1 MSKRKN
7 NKVILII
14 SDLHCPYQHKDTV
27 AFLKAIKN
35 KYKPT
40 RVILSGD
47 EADFHGISFHDHD
60 PDLDSP
66 SKELDAAIQAL
77 KPIYKL
83 FPVAEVLESNH
94 GSLVLRKALANGL
107 SSRYFKSPREILEAP
122 KGWTWH
128 FEITTTLPTGFD
140 CYFHHSKGAN
150 VKKTSQAMGMS
161 MVIGHH
167 HESFDIQYWG
177 NPNALL
183 FGMTVGCLVDNK
195 SLAMAYNKNN
205 LKRPV
210 IGCAVI
216 VEGIPQLIPMVMDR
230 KGRWVRRL

>member
-1 MSKRKN
+1 MKN
-7 NKVILII
+7 NKSILII
-14 SDLHCPYQHKDTV
+14 SDLHCPYEHQDTV
-27 AFLKAIKN
+27 SFLKAIKS

-47 EADFHGISFHDHD
+47 EADFHGISFHDSD
-60 PDLDSP
+60 PDLASAGD
-66 SKELDAAIQAL
+66 ELLMAANSL

-107 SSRYFKSPREILEAP
+107 SRKFFRSPGDILQAP
-122 KGWTWH
+122 KKWTWH
-128 FEITTTLPTGFD
+128 FDITLTLPNGSP
-140 CYFHHSKGAN
+140 CYFHHSKGVNA
-150 VKKTSQAMGMS
+150 KKNSQAMGMS
-161 MVIGHH
+161 FVMGHH
-167 HESFDIQYWG
+167 HEQMDIAYWG

-183 FGMTVGCLVDNK
+183 FGMTVGCLVDP
-195 SLAMAYNKNN
+195 SGLAMAYNKNN

-216 VEGIPQLIPMVMDR
+216 VDSIPHLIPMVLNK
-230 KGRWVRRL
+230 KGRWVGKL

>member
-1 MSKRKN
+1 MS
-7 NKVILII
+7 NKVILVV
-14 SDLHCPYQHKDTV
+14 SDLHCPYEHQDTV
-27 AFLKAIKN
+27 AFLSAIKK

-47 EADFHGISFHDHD
+47 EADFHGISFHDKD
-60 PDLDSP
+60 SDLDSP
-66 SKELDAAIQAL
+66 GKELDKAIEAL

-83 FPVAEVLESNH
+83 FPKAEVLESNH

-107 SSRYFKSPREILEAP
+107 SRRYFRTPGEILQAP

-128 FEITTTLPTGFD
+128 FDITLRLPNGTQ
-140 CYFHHSKGAN
+140 CYFHHSKGVNA
-150 VKKTSQAMGMS
+150 KKNSQALGMS
-161 MVIGHH
+161 FCQGHH
-167 HESFDIQYWG
+167 HETFEISYWG

-183 FGMTVGCLVDNK
+183 FGMTVGCLVDTK

-210 IGCAVI
+210 VGCGII
-216 VEGIPQLIPMVMDR
+216 VDSIPVLIPMVLDR
-230 KGRWVRRL
+230 HGRWTGKL

>member
-1 MSKRKN
+1 MN
-7 NKVILII
+7 NSRILVI
-14 SDLHCPYQHKDTV
+14 SDLHCPYEHPDTV
-27 AFLKAIKN
+27 AFLKAIKA

-47 EADFHGISFHDHD
+47 EADFHGISFHDSD

-66 SKELDAAIQAL
+66 GAELDKAISAL
-77 KPIYKL
+77 KPLYKL

-107 SSRYFKSPREILEAP
+107 SRRFFKTPRDVLEAP
-122 KGWTWH
+122 KGWSWH
-128 FEITTTLPTGFD
+128 FDITLTLPNGTK
-140 CYFHHSKGAN
+140 CYFHHSKGQNA
-150 VKKTSQAMGMS
+150 KKNSQAMGMS
-161 MVIGHH
+161 FVQGHH
-167 HESFDIQYWG
+167 HEQMDVQFWG

-183 FGMTVGCLVDNK
+183 FGMTVGCLVNSK

-216 VEGIPQLIPMVMDR
+216 INSLPILIPMQLNS
-230 KGRWVRRL
+230 KGRWTKKL